1 MVTSH
6 TCMVILVARGVSCT
20 LHDSTRK
27 DSAVYKWFSLDFIPG
42 SFYFV
47 DFASDSFTVINY
59 GHKYDYMWNPLSP
72 PRESLSWGVVFGNLS
87 TQVVT
92 V

>member
-1 MVTSH
+1 MTPPE
-6 TCMVILVARGVSCT
+6 
-20 LHDSTRK
+20 K

-47 DFASDSFTVINY
+47 DFASDSFTVINH

-72 PRESLSWGVVFGNLS
+72 PRESLSWGMVFGNLS
-87 TQVVT
+87 TQVLTNCVRI
-92 V
+92 